1 MNQKNKDLAVLIL
14 AAGESKRLGDI
25 TKQLLNFNNEPF
37 IRSSVKKA
45 LNISE
50 NVFVVL
56 GHKNNLCEKEI
67 KDLPVNII
75 YNENYKKGIGS
86 SISFG
91 ISHTINYNHTLIL
104 LCDQPFI
111 PVSHYISLKKAIKNN
126 KIIASYY
133 NETLAVPAVFPKNI
147 YPELLELKEDKGA
160 KMILKKHNPIL
171 IELSEDL
178 ALDID
183 SKSDIENH
191 LK

>member
-1 MNQKNKDLAVLIL
+1 MNQDNKDLAILIL

-25 TKQLLNFNNEPF
+25 TKQLINFNNESF
-37 IRSSVKKA
+37 IRNSVKKA
-45 LNISE
+45 LNISK

-56 GHKNNLCEKEI
+56 GHKNNQCEEEI

-75 YNENYKKGIGS
+75 YNEDYKKGIGS

-91 ISHTINYNHTLIL
+91 ISHTINYSHTLIL

-111 PVSHYISLKKAIKNN
+111 PISHYINLKNSIENN

-133 NETLAVPAVFPKNI
+133 NDTLAVPAIFPKNI

-160 KMILKKHNPIL
+160 KMILNKYNPLL
-171 IELSEDL
+171 IKLSKDL

-183 SKSDIENH
+183 SKSDIKKH
-191 LK
+191 LS

>member
-1 MNQKNKDLAVLIL
+1 MNQDNKDLAILIL

-25 TKQLLNFNNEPF
+25 TKQLINFNNESF
-37 IRSSVKKA
+37 IRNSVKKA
-45 LNISE
+45 LNISK

-56 GHKNNLCEKEI
+56 GHKNNQCEEEI

-75 YNENYKKGIGS
+75 YNEDYKKGIGS

-111 PVSHYISLKKAIKNN
+111 PISHYINLKNSIENN

-133 NETLAVPAVFPKNI
+133 NDTLAVPAIFPKNI

-160 KMILKKHNPIL
+160 KMILNKYNPLL
-171 IELSEDL
+171 IKLSKDL

-183 SKSDIENH
+183 SKSDIKKH
-191 LK
+191 LS